1 MSPRDVVLMVLMVIA
16 SWASLVP
23 AADFSKRYVHAG
35 SEGRLVYEIG
45 PRGDRMPD
53 YSHAGYRGGGV
64 EPPLVPAKVIVGP
77 VEGDDTAAIQRALDH
92 VATLPA
98 DEAGF
103 RGAVLLE
110 AGVYE
115 IGGQIHLAAS
125 GIVLRGR
132 GADREGGS
140 VLVATGRDRRSL
152 IAVRGGSEP
161 TLAEAVGRVGIVDRY
176 VPCGGS
182 RLMLEPG
189 HGLVPCGSSIR
200 ARRPGSRRSA
210 WIGFHRGGAARGSTG
225 SLARSTSPG
234 SE

>member
-1 MSPRDVVLMVLMVIA
+1 MSPRDVVLMVLMVLMVIA

-103 RGAVLLE
+103 RGAVLLCHPP
-110 AGVYE
+110 A
-115 IGGQIHLAAS
+115 
-125 GIVLRGR
+125 
-132 GADREGGS
+132 
-140 VLVATGRDRRSL
+140 
-152 IAVRGGSEP
+152 
-161 TLAEAVGRVGIVDRY
+161 
-176 VPCGGS
+176 
-182 RLMLEPG
+182 
-189 HGLVPCGSSIR
+189 
-200 ARRPGSRRSA
+200 RPGSCCRHPSRLRRQLQLLPMFPINSCSKLLFA
-210 WIGFHRGGAARGSTG
+210 SCGPTPPNRSRTLRQNLLMATLPFCLAPIESRPGIFPMSEHRRCAGLPGTVSPCMVSG
-225 SLARSTSPG
+225 RSI
-234 SE
+234 E